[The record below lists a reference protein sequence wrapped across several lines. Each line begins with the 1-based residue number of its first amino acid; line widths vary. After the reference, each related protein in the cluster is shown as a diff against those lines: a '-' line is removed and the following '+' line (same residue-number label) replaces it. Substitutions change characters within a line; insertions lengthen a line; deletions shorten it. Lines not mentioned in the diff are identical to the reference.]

1 MISDLFAASFC
12 FYSEEMAARAST
24 ASEFRQILTRLKEVQ
39 DKLER
44 SDQASLASKLSDI
57 NDSLSIIEGNQTD
70 FSDSVLQT
78 MERIET
84 SMVNGFKAMEDRI
97 SALEAKIA
105 NHPSTEATAGN
116 DCMMTPPSSSRKRKI
131 ARHPI
136 FR

>member
-1 MISDLFAASFC
+1 MAVTASN
-12 FYSEEMAARAST
+12 

-70 FSDSVLQT
+70 FSGVFSDSVLQIL
-78 MERIET
+78 ERIET
-84 SMVNGFKAMEDRI
+84 TIVNGFKAMEDRI
-97 SALEAKIA
+97 SSLEAKIA

-131 ARHPI
+131 ARHPDLSVRVGLL
-136 FR
+136 F